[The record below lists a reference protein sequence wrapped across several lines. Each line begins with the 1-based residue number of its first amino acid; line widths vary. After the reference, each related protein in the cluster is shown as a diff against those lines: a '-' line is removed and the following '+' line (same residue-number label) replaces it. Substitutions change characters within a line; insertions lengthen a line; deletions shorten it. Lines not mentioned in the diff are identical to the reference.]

1 MYSDWKAHRYTEA
14 CILHTITQAH
24 QPWHSSAKTA
34 TNKVPYYQL
43 LLLNSIS
50 DEELSQTI
58 GVICSS
64 MGGGGPGLL
73 RSHECTEFITP
84 GAQMVSGCLSQV
96 QVHVRDMYAQ
106 KQNETTQPRQTDVDD
121 RDAAIVLF
129 HQNDCSCPRCRGH
142 LITWA
147 NTQVCKHANR
157 DVHLEVHM
165 VSIAPWQT
173 TVVWQWASTVEVDRM
188 VLARTSYARAL
199 PTLKQDARVTI
210 SLLQSNVRSYA
221 TKPH

>member
-1 MYSDWKAHRYTEA
+1 MEGSTHVDSDWKARRYTDA

-64 MGGGGPGLL
+64 MGGGGLGLL

-96 QVHVRDMYAQ
+96 QVHVRDMHAQ

-121 RDAAIVLF
+121 RDTAIVLF
-129 HQNDCSCPRCRGH
+129 HQNDCSCPRCMGH

-147 NTQVCKHANR
+147 NTRGSMQTCKQRCAFGGAHGEYCSMTN
-157 DVHLEVHM
+157 H
-165 VSIAPWQT
+165 S
-173 TVVWQWASTVEVDRM
+173 
-188 VLARTSYARAL
+188 
-199 PTLKQDARVTI
+199 
-210 SLLQSNVRSYA
+210 SLTMSLHCRSGQNGFG
-221 TKPH
+221 